1 MTRIILILL
10 ALTAVSFADDAADAQ
25 RSKDQVF
32 IETLSRI
39 ENIDLNASPKLKA
52 KLLAV
57 LERNRGSETYV
68 ELTARFNLRELN
80 DELFKL
86 ALTKPND
93 SAGVSAAKL
102 LIKFDELPRFEKT
115 IGGDDAKS
123 AAAAVLVL
131 GFTND
136 TKAYDLLEK
145 IVTDDQRSKPIRTAT
160 VMAFGN
166 GRAGEKRLLQI
177 AKNGKLADDLHF
189 AAGNVLLASSDPT
202 IREEAAKHL
211 KLPPSLSSKP
221 LPPIAEL
228 AKRTGNAENGIT
240 VFKKVN
246 CIQCHRAG
254 DLGNDF
260 GPALTEIGSKLPKE
274 ALYTAILDP
283 SAGIEHNYEGTRMET
298 DEGETVGI
306 VISETKD
313 ELILRLAGGI
323 TQKHQKKDIV
333 SREKL
338 KSSLMPPGLQQAMS
352 EQELIDLVEWLTQ
365 LKKK

>member
-1 MTRIILILL
+1 MPRIILLFIL
-10 ALTAVSFADDAADAQ
+10 ALATTTFADDAEQ
-25 RSKDQVF
+25 RSNDQIF
-32 IETLSRI
+32 IETLLRI
-39 ENIDLNASPKLKA
+39 ENIDLIAAPKLKT
-52 KLLAV
+52 KLLGV

-68 ELTARFNLRELN
+68 ELVARFNLRELN
-80 DELFKL
+80 DELFAL
-86 ALTKPND
+86 ALARPND

-102 LIKFDELPRFEKT
+102 LIKFEELSRFEKT
-115 IGGDDAKS
+115 IGGDDGKS
-123 AAAAVLVL
+123 ACGALLVL

-145 IVTDDQRSKPIRTAT
+145 IVTDDQRSQPIRTAT

-202 IREEAAKHL
+202 IREEAGKHL

-228 AKRTGNAENGIT
+228 VKRIGKAERGEV

-246 CIQCHRAG
+246 CVQCHRVG
-254 DLGNDF
+254 DLGHDF
-260 GPALTEIGSKLPKE
+260 GPTLTEIGSKLPKE

-283 SAGIEHNYEGTRMET
+283 SAGIEHNFEGTRMET

-313 ELILRLAGGI
+313 ELLLRLAGGI
-323 TQKHQKKDIV
+323 TQKHQKQDIR
-333 SREKL
+333 SREIL
-338 KSSLMPPGLQQAMS
+338 KSSLMPSGLQQAMS
-352 EQELIDLVEWLTQ
+352 EEELVDLAEWLTQ
-365 LKKK
+365 QKKK